1 MSVKKRKL
9 ESGASDAEHVCQPG
23 NVNNLIMTFSTL
35 QDENSPVSS
44 VATTNQRILE
54 KEAPVAENKTQEV
67 MIDEATSFV
76 HTPLKNINDAKEN
89 RKGLEEH
96 NTLTAA
102 ISNLRIV
109 GGGKDF
115 NQPPIQL
122 IVGPAYNYTAFGT
135 LAKEALLHDFA
146 VTHLDVDEGSSK
158 HDAIDAQAT
167 RKKNIITH
175 LQQVQAYFFENCSK
189 KETTLLKKL
198 PVRL

>member
-1 MSVKKRKL
+1 MLAKKRKI
-9 ESGASDAEHVCQPG
+9 ESNAGDAGQVCQSG
-23 NVNNLIMTFSTL
+23 NVNNLIKAF
-35 QDENSPVSS
+35 NSKGTGEDSGSS
-44 VATTNQRILE
+44 SRTATSPTVLE
-54 KEAPVAENKTQEV
+54 E
-67 MIDEATSFV
+67 EATPAGTEASSFM

-109 GGGKDF
+109 GGGEDF

-122 IVGPAYNYTAFGT
+122 IVGPAYDYTEFGA